1 MKCPLRRE
9 GNLYLRIMMRMKK
22 RRRVV
27 VLHLGI
33 NLGEIYLV
41 MVRDWIQ

>member
-1 MKCPLRRE
+1 MRCLLRRA

-22 RRRVV
+22 RRKVV
-27 VLHLGI
+27 ALHLGI

-41 MVRDWIQ
+41 MVKDWIQ